1 MAELATTLLRND
13 ANLKAYYR
21 LEGNANDEK
30 GSFHGTAT
38 DITYIAGKFWQ
49 GGLWNGTT
57 FRIVLATDIVTA
69 YPSDNY
75 LGYIIS
81 QNL

>member
-30 GSFHGTAT
+30 GSFHGTEQTLFISLANF
-38 DITYIAGKFWQ
+38 GKGVF
-49 GGLWNGTT
+49 GTAQ
-57 FRIVLATDIVTA
+57 L
-69 YPSDNY
+69 
-75 LGYIIS
+75 LG
-81 QNL
+81 